1 MARNFSLFFSLRAQY
16 RFNLFLERWWSF
28 NWCHAMSLDATSSGR
43 KEEFANSNYKK
54 PCLSVHN
61 WATCLCRH
69 PETRETSLLRS
80 IYLGV
85 SFFRSIC
92 YAKFWREAPQA
103 NIQMTHVV
111 DIAQPLL
118 LSSLIFELQEKSLAG
133 HLSSCEFAISWAH
146 NSPFSNRSGLQRQKP
161 DDQSAP

>member
-1 MARNFSLFFSLRAQY
+1 MVGNFSLFLSLRAKN
-16 RFNLFLERWWSF
+16 RFNCFLERWWSF
-28 NWCHAMSLDATSSGR
+28 KWCHLISLDAGR
-43 KEEFANSNYKK
+43 KEELANSNYKK

-133 HLSSCEFAISWAH
+133 HLSSCKFAISWAH
-146 NSPFSNRSGLQRQKP
+146 NSPFFNRSGWQRQKKP
-161 DDQSAP
+161 DDQSTP